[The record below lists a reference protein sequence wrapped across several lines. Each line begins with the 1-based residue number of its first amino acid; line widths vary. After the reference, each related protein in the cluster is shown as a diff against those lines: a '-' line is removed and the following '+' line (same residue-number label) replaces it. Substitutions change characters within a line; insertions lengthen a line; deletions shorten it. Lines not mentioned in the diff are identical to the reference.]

1 MATRTARAALK
12 TSLSVIFAGAL
23 AVGLSSSAALA
34 DGNRA
39 ASSGAADRP
48 VVLLPDDDGPYELV
62 MDENDEEWD
71 EDLETDDATGEDA
84 DDGESVIGDAVQRG
98 GRPARGRGRATA
110 TAPTNASVGPRAKT
124 IPAKAGPVSSPGPD
138 QNVTLLA
145 GPASAMA
152 AADTSASTLGE
163 PAAGVLGTSLERPAS
178 PVLPPA
184 ELFAAPARHITGG
197 AAEVPSLPEGQGP
210 AAMTLAGAL
219 LAVGVLGAGTAAM
232 HRPRA

>member
-1 MATRTARAALK
+1 MATRTARAALE
-12 TSLSVIFAGAL
+12 TSLSVLFAGAL
-23 AVGLSSSAALA
+23 VLGLSSSAALA
-34 DGNRA
+34 AGNRA

-48 VVLLPDDDGPYELV
+48 VVLLPDDEGPHELV
-62 MDENDEEWD
+62 MDEDDEEWG

-110 TAPTNASVGPRAKT
+110 TAPNASAGPRAKT

-138 QNVTLLA
+138 QDVTLLA
-145 GPASAMA
+145 GPASVMA
-152 AADTSASTLGE
+152 AAGTSASTLGA

-197 AAEVPSLPEGQGP
+197 AEEVPSLPEGQGP

>member
-1 MATRTARAALK
+1 VATRTARAALE
-12 TSLSVIFAGAL
+12 TSLSVLFAGAL
-23 AVGLSSSAALA
+23 VLGLSSSAALA
-34 DGNRA
+34 AGNRA

-48 VVLLPDDDGPYELV
+48 VVLLPDDEGPHELV
-62 MDENDEEWD
+62 MDEDDEEWG

-110 TAPTNASVGPRAKT
+110 TAPNASAGPRAKT

-138 QNVTLLA
+138 QDVTLLA
-145 GPASAMA
+145 GPASVMA
-152 AADTSASTLGE
+152 AAGTSASTLGA

-197 AAEVPSLPEGQGP
+197 AEEVPSLPEGQGP

>member
-1 MATRTARAALK
+1 MATRTARAALE
-12 TSLSVIFAGAL
+12 TSLSVLFAGAL
-23 AVGLSSSAALA
+23 VLGLSSSAALA
-34 DGNRA
+34 AGNRA

-48 VVLLPDDDGPYELV
+48 VVLLPDDEGPHELV
-62 MDENDEEWD
+62 MDEDDEEWD

-110 TAPTNASVGPRAKT
+110 TAPNASAGPRAKT
-124 IPAKAGPVSSPGPD
+124 IPAKVGPVSSPGSD
-138 QNVTLLA
+138 QDVTLLA

-152 AADTSASTLGE
+152 AAGTSASTLGA

-219 LAVGVLGAGTAAM
+219 LAVGVLGAGSAAT
-232 HRPRA
+232 HRPRS

>member
-1 MATRTARAALK
+1 MATHTARAALE
-12 TSLSVIFAGAL
+12 TSLSVLFAGAL
-23 AVGLSSSAALA
+23 VLGLSSSAALA
-34 DGNRA
+34 AGNRA

-62 MDENDEEWD
+62 MDEDDEEWD

-110 TAPTNASVGPRAKT
+110 TAPNASAGPRAKT

-138 QNVTLLA
+138 QDVTLLA

-152 AADTSASTLGE
+152 AAGTSASTLGA

-219 LAVGVLGAGTAAM
+219 LAVGVLGAGSAAT
-232 HRPRA
+232 HRPRS

>member
-1 MATRTARAALK
+1 MATHTARAALE
-12 TSLSVIFAGAL
+12 TSLSVLFAGAL
-23 AVGLSSSAALA
+23 VLGLSSSAALA
-34 DGNRA
+34 AGNRA

-48 VVLLPDDDGPYELV
+48 VVLLPDDEGPHELV
-62 MDENDEEWD
+62 MDEDDEEWD
-71 EDLETDDATGEDA
+71 EDLETDDATGEEA

-110 TAPTNASVGPRAKT
+110 TAPNASAGPRAKT

-138 QNVTLLA
+138 QDVTLLA

-152 AADTSASTLGE
+152 AAGTSASTLGA

-219 LAVGVLGAGTAAM
+219 LAVGVLGAGSAAT
-232 HRPRA
+232 HRPRS

>member
-1 MATRTARAALK
+1 MATRTARAALE
-12 TSLSVIFAGAL
+12 TSLSVLFAGAL
-23 AVGLSSSAALA
+23 VLGLSSSAALA
-34 DGNRA
+34 AGNRA

-62 MDENDEEWD
+62 MDEDDEEWD
-71 EDLETDDATGEDA
+71 EDLETDETTGEDA
-84 DDGESVIGDAVQRG
+84 DDGESVIGDAVQGG
-98 GRPARGRGRATA
+98 GRQAQRRGRAGSV
-110 TAPTNASVGPRAKT
+110 ASHVPAGPRRAKS
-124 IPAKAGPVSSPGPD
+124 IPPKAGPVSSPGPD
-138 QNVTLLA
+138 QDVTLLA

-152 AADTSASTLGE
+152 AAGTSASTLGA

-197 AAEVPSLPEGQGP
+197 AEEVPSLPEGQGP

>member
-1 MATRTARAALK
+1 MATRTARAALE
-12 TSLSVIFAGAL
+12 TSLSVLFAGAL
-23 AVGLSSSAALA
+23 VLGLSSSAALA
-34 DGNRA
+34 AGDRA
-39 ASSGAADRP
+39 ASSKAADGP

-62 MDENDEEWD
+62 MDEDDEEWD

-98 GRPARGRGRATA
+98 GRPARVRGRATA
-110 TAPTNASVGPRAKT
+110 TAPNASAGPRAKT
-124 IPAKAGPVSSPGPD
+124 IPAKAGPAPSSSPD
-138 QNVTLLA
+138 QDVTLLA
-145 GPASAMA
+145 GPASVMA
-152 AADTSASTLGE
+152 AAGTSASTLGA
-163 PAAGVLGTSLERPAS
+163 PAAGVLGTSLERPVS

-197 AAEVPSLPEGQGP
+197 AEEVPSLPEGQGP

-219 LAVGVLGAGTAAM
+219 LAVAVLGAGTAAM